1 MASQPP
7 GIPGA
12 RVLQEVGIL
21 TMRLAIADEQIQQLQ
36 KQNEALGKQLRET
49 LAELASLK
57 ADVARPPE
65 VEHASPASN

>member
-57 ADVARPPE
+57 DAPKAAEPQQAE
-65 VEHASPASN
+65 AQN